1 MNTKKSIIKRAI
13 TDDGSARIF
22 FIDSTAIV
30 RRACEIHHTS
40 KTMTAV
46 LGRALSAASLM
57 GSLLK
62 DRDNTLTLQ
71 FKGNGP
77 AGLIVCVSDYMGNV
91 RGYAENPD
99 AELPPND
106 IGKLDVGGA
115 VGRGTMYVI
124 KDLGLNEPYIGVCPL
139 VSGEIA
145 EDVTEYYASSEQTPT
160 VCALGVRVDQDNM
173 CFAAG
178 GYLLQLMPGAEES
191 IIDKLE
197 TNIGMMNSVSQL
209 IAEGKTGDDII
220 AAVFAG
226 IEYTMFDEFD
236 AEYRCTC
243 EREKYK
249 RALVGLREEDMNELV
264 EAGEDIETNCRF
276 CGTKYVFPLDEI
288 LSARAARKA
297 EAAAEAEDESE
308 E

>member
-30 RRACEIHHTS
+30 RRSCEIHKTS

-46 LGRALSAASLM
+46 LGRALTAASLM

-62 DRDNTLTLQ
+62 DRDNSLTLQ

-99 AELPPND
+99 AELPPNA

-160 VCALGVRVDQDNM
+160 VCALGVRVDQNNM

-209 IAEGKTGDDII
+209 IADGKTGDDII
-220 AAVFAG
+220 ASVFAG

-243 EREKYK
+243 DREKYT

-276 CGTKYVFPLDEI
+276 CGTKFLFPLDEI
-288 LSARAARKA
+288 LTARAARKA
-297 EAAAEAEDESE
+297 EQTEEDEE
-308 E
+308 DPQ

>member
-13 TDDGSARIF
+13 TDDGSARVF

-30 RRACEIHHTS
+30 RRSCEIHHTS

-46 LGRALSAASLM
+46 MGRALSAASLM

-124 KDLGLNEPYIGVCPL
+124 KDLGLNEPYIGVSPL

-191 IIDKLE
+191 VIDRLE
-197 TNIGMMNSVSQL
+197 TNINMMGSVSKL
-209 IAEGKTGDDII
+209 IADGVSGDEII
-220 AAVFAG
+220 GMIFAG
-226 IEYTMFDEFD
+226 IEFTMFDEFE
-236 AEYRCTC
+236 AAYKCTC
-243 EREKYK
+243 TRDKYK
-249 RALVGLREEDMNELV
+249 NALVTLNEKDMNELV
-264 EAGEDIETNCRF
+264 EADEPIETNCRF
-276 CGTKYVFPLDEI
+276 CGNKFVFELDEI
-288 LSARAARKA
+288 LTARAERKA
-297 EAAAEAEDESE
+297 EAE
-308 E
+308 ENEEE

>member
-1 MNTKKSIIKRAI
+1 MNTQKSIIKRAI

-30 RRACEIHHTS
+30 RRACEIHNTS

-62 DRDNTLTLQ
+62 DRDNSLTLQ

-160 VCALGVRVDQDNM
+160 VCALGVRVDQNNR

-178 GYLLQLMPGAEES
+178 GYLLQLMPGAEEA

-243 EREKYK
+243 DRDKYK

-276 CGTKYVFPLDEI
+276 CGTKYLFPLEEI
-288 LSARAARKA
+288 LTARAARKE
-297 EAAAEAEDESE
+297 EATKEAAEDEE
-308 E
+308 

>member
-13 TDDGSARIF
+13 TDDGSARVF

-30 RRACEIHHTS
+30 RRSCEIHHTS

-46 LGRALSAASLM
+46 MGRALSAASLM

-124 KDLGLNEPYIGVCPL
+124 KDLGMNEPYIGVSPL

-178 GYLLQLMPGAEES
+178 GYLLQLMPGAEEA

-243 EREKYK
+243 DRDKYK
-249 RALVGLREEDMNELV
+249 RALLGLRAEDMEELV

-276 CGTKYVFPLDEI
+276 CGAKFVFSLEEI
-288 LSARAARKA
+288 LTARAARKA
-297 EAAAEAEDESE
+297 EAEAEAEAEDEE
-308 E
+308 